1 MKIITLDGLKTFLD
15 ELLEKIGQ
23 EVYSKVESD
32 ARFATKDTEAKLQGV
47 RFENASRPGRPLPIV
62 MQVDSPL
69 GVMISGGPLQG
80 YVSNSDARKMYQ
92 PKASLMQDVID
103 ELNTD
108 NFNYW
113 KEILDFD
120 PTEGMTQEDCDQLYQ
135 PKGDYA
141 TKADLAQLGGGVPR
155 GTWFAPMGPS
165 AWEVPRGVEVVK
177 ITWAG
182 QETHLKVA
190 QGGVIRAVIKTD
202 VDSPQAGA
210 FWTGWRIKYSAP
222 NSAASTDLSGEI
234 KGWGAGNFSATS
246 QTELAISWSPEINA
260 HAVDVDLTV

>member
-32 ARFATKDTEAKLQGV
+32 KKYATKDTEAKLQGV

-182 QETHLKVA
+182 KDTYFKVK
-190 QGGVIRAVIKTD
+190 QGGVIRAMIMSD
-202 VDSPQAGA
+202 
-210 FWTGWRIKYSAP
+210 I
-222 NSAASTDLSGEI
+222 LSGGYGDSWTAQRL
-234 KGWGAGNFSATS
+234 KFYRAGGTVTDMKDHISNFSEMC
-246 QTELAISWSPEINA
+246 QTEFAISWSPEINA
-260 HAVDVDLTV
+260 HAVDVDLTK

>member
-32 ARFATKDTEAKLQGV
+32 ARFATKDALAGK
-47 RFENASRPGRPLPIV
+47 
-62 MQVDSPL
+62 
-69 GVMISGGPLQG
+69 
-80 YVSNSDARKMYQ
+80 
-92 PKASLMQDVID
+92 QDKIKN
-103 ELNTD
+103 LT
-108 NFNYW
+108 F
-113 KEILDFD
+113 
-120 PTEGMTQEDCDQLYQ
+120 TEGMDSQLRRPYVGIETTHPIVRFNRPLSVNGQLIPNNAEVESTVKIIGGDLFQ

-182 QETHLKVA
+182 KDTYFKVK
-190 QGGVIRAVIKTD
+190 QGGVIRAMIMSD
-202 VDSPQAGA
+202 V
-210 FWTGWRIKYSAP
+210 
-222 NSAASTDLSGEI
+222 LSGGLGDSWI
-234 KGWGAGNFSATS
+234 AQRLKFYRASGTVTDMKDHIPNFSEMS
-246 QTELAISWSPEINA
+246 QTEFAISWSPEINA
-260 HAVDVDLTV
+260 HAVNVDLAK